1 MNNSFIKNELNQNNK
16 RSVRQI
22 KKVKNDDSF
31 ISSLNESEEVISSKP
46 SQNTVQYEKIKRDD
60 SIEEEEDEIIME
72 GNLLYRYSQDQI
84 EIEGTWSMSSE
95 KEKNKPYRFSY
106 LLSQNKNKEVI
117 QIPIKK
123 EDIDF
128 SYYEPSINASKYM
141 SNDNEHF
148 ILNLCN
154 ANIFEVLLIPNQN
167 LLNNI
172 LTMLTGE
179 YHGFFVY
186 FSKTIED
193 RFYLNY
199 TFEDNQVR
207 VNGKGNNNLGEFNF
221 LGYVNFFTIK
231 EQLLENNNLESEVIN
246 FGKIKL
252 IRNYNAFNTNENN
265 RVIKSYQHSRK
276 RNDDYENSL

>member
-1 MNNSFIKNELNQNNK
+1 MNNSLIKNEPNQINK
-16 RSVRQI
+16 RSVRH
-22 KKVKNDDSF
+22 KKKAKTDDSF
-31 ISSLNESEEVISSKP
+31 ITSLNDSEEIISSKN
-46 SQNTVQYEKIKRDD
+46 SQNNNQSENILRDNL
-60 SIEEEEDEIIME
+60 IEEDEIVME
-72 GNLLYRYSQDQI
+72 GNLLYRYTQDQI

-95 KEKNKPYRFSY
+95 KEKNKPYKFSY

-128 SYYEPSINASKYM
+128 SFYEPSINASKYM

-154 ANIFEVLLIPNQN
+154 ANIFEILLIPNQE
-167 LLNNI
+167 LFNNI

-179 YHGFFVY
+179 YHGFFFY

-231 EQLLENNNLESEVIN
+231 EQLFENNNLDSEIIN

-276 RNDDYENSL
+276 RNDEYDESI

>member
-1 MNNSFIKNELNQNNK
+1 MNNSLIKNEPNQINK

-22 KKVKNDDSF
+22 KKVKPDDSF
-31 ISSLNESEEVISSKP
+31 ISSLNDSEEIISSKN
-46 SQNTVQYEKIKRDD
+46 SQNNNQSENILRDNL
-60 SIEEEEDEIIME
+60 IEEDEIVME
-72 GNLLYRYSQDQI
+72 GNLLYRYTQDQI

-95 KEKNKPYRFSY
+95 KEKNKPYKFSY

-128 SYYEPSINASKYM
+128 SFYEPSINASKYM

-154 ANIFEVLLIPNQN
+154 ANIFEILLIPNQD
-167 LLNNI
+167 LFINI
-172 LTMLTGE
+172 LSLLTGE

-199 TFEDNQVR
+199 TLEDNQVR
-207 VNGKGNNNLGEFNF
+207 VNGKGNNNLGEFHF

-231 EQLLENNNLESEVIN
+231 EQLLENNNLDSEVIN

-252 IRNYNAFNTNENN
+252 IRTYNAFNTSENN

-276 RNDDYENSL
+276 RNDDYDDSL

>member
-60 SIEEEEDEIIME
+60 SIEVEEDEIIME

-231 EQLLENNNLESEVIN
+231 EQLLENNKV
-246 FGKIKL
+246 K
-252 IRNYNAFNTNENN
+252 
-265 RVIKSYQHSRK
+265 
-276 RNDDYENSL
+276 

>member
-1 MNNSFIKNELNQNNK
+1 MNIKNKQNQINT
-16 RSVRQI
+16 RSLRQI
-22 KKVKNDDSF
+22 KKVKEDDSF
-31 ISSLNESEEVISSKP
+31 TSDLSELDEINSIKN
-46 SQNTVQYEKIKRDD
+46 SQNITNNENKIIDNNV
-60 SIEEEEDEIIME
+60 EENEIVME
-72 GNLLYRYSQDQI
+72 GYLLYRYGQDQI

-95 KEKNKPYRFSY
+95 KEKNKPYKFSY
-106 LLSQNKNKEVI
+106 LLSQKKEKKMI

-123 EDIDF
+123 DDIDF
-128 SYYEPSINASKYM
+128 SHYEPSINASKYM

-148 ILNLCN
+148 LLNLCN
-154 ANIFEVLLIPNQN
+154 ANIFEILLIPNQD
-167 LLNNI
+167 LFINI
-172 LTMLTGE
+172 LTLLTGE

-199 TFEDNQVR
+199 TLEDNQVR
-207 VNGKGNNNLGEFNF
+207 VNGKGNNNLGEFHF

-231 EQLLENNNLESEVIN
+231 EQLLENNNLDSEVIN

-276 RNDDYENSL
+276 RNDEYDDSI

>member
-46 SQNTVQYEKIKRDD
+46 SQNTVQHEKIKRDD
-60 SIEEEEDEIIME
+60 SIEVEEDEIIME

-167 LLNNI
+167 LFNHI
-172 LTMLTGE
+172 LIMLTGE
-179 YHGFFVY
+179 YHGFFV
-186 FSKTIED
+186 
-193 RFYLNY
+193 
-199 TFEDNQVR
+199 
-207 VNGKGNNNLGEFNF
+207 
-221 LGYVNFFTIK
+221 
-231 EQLLENNNLESEVIN
+231 
-246 FGKIKL
+246 
-252 IRNYNAFNTNENN
+252 
-265 RVIKSYQHSRK
+265 
-276 RNDDYENSL
+276 

>member
-1 MNNSFIKNELNQNNK
+1 MNNSLIKNEPNQINK
-16 RSVRQI
+16 RSVRH
-22 KKVKNDDSF
+22 KKKAKTDDSF
-31 ISSLNESEEVISSKP
+31 ITSLNDSEEIISSKN
-46 SQNTVQYEKIKRDD
+46 SQNNNQSENILRDNL
-60 SIEEEEDEIIME
+60 IEEDEIVME
-72 GNLLYRYSQDQI
+72 GNLLYRYTQDQI

-95 KEKNKPYRFSY
+95 KEKNKPYKFSY

-167 LLNNI
+167 LFNHI
-172 LTMLTGE
+172 LIMLTGE

-276 RNDDYENSL
+276 RNDDYENSF

>member
-1 MNNSFIKNELNQNNK
+1 MNNSLIKNEPNQINK
-16 RSVRQI
+16 RSVRH
-22 KKVKNDDSF
+22 KKKAKTDDSF
-31 ISSLNESEEVISSKP
+31 ITSLNDSEEIISSKN
-46 SQNTVQYEKIKRDD
+46 SQNNNQSENILRDNL
-60 SIEEEEDEIIME
+60 IEEDEIVME
-72 GNLLYRYSQDQI
+72 GNLLYRYTQDQI

-95 KEKNKPYRFSY
+95 KEKNKPYKFSY

-128 SYYEPSINASKYM
+128 SFYEPSINASKYM

-154 ANIFEVLLIPNQN
+154 ANIFEILLIPNQE
-167 LLNNI
+167 LFNNI

-179 YHGFFVY
+179 YHGFFFY

>member
-1 MNNSFIKNELNQNNK
+1 MNNSLIKNEPNQINK

-22 KKVKNDDSF
+22 KKVKPDDSF
-31 ISSLNESEEVISSKP
+31 ISSLNDSEEIISSKN
-46 SQNTVQYEKIKRDD
+46 SQNNIQSENILRDNL
-60 SIEEEEDEIIME
+60 IEEDEIVME
-72 GNLLYRYSQDQI
+72 GNLLYRYTQDQI

-95 KEKNKPYRFSY
+95 KEKNKPYKFSY

-128 SYYEPSINASKYM
+128 SFYEPSINASKYM

-154 ANIFEVLLIPNQN
+154 ANIFEILLIPNQE
-167 LLNNI
+167 LFNNI

-179 YHGFFVY
+179 YHGFFFY

-276 RNDDYENSL
+276 RNDDYENSF

>member
-1 MNNSFIKNELNQNNK
+1 MNNSLIKNEPNQINK

-22 KKVKNDDSF
+22 KKVKPDDSF
-31 ISSLNESEEVISSKP
+31 ISSLNDSEEIISSKN
-46 SQNTVQYEKIKRDD
+46 SQNNIQSENILRDNL
-60 SIEEEEDEIIME
+60 IEEDEIVME
-72 GNLLYRYSQDQI
+72 GNLLYRYTQDQI
-84 EIEGTWSMSSE
+84 EIDGTWSMSSE
-95 KEKNKPYRFSY
+95 KEKNKPYKFSY

-128 SYYEPSINASKYM
+128 SFYEPSINASKYM

-154 ANIFEVLLIPNQN
+154 ANIFEILLIPNQE
-167 LLNNI
+167 LFNNI

-179 YHGFFVY
+179 YHGFFFY

-231 EQLLENNNLESEVIN
+231 EQLFENNNLDSEIIN

-276 RNDDYENSL
+276 RNDEYDESI